1 MISKKVI
8 SLVLIPMLM
17 VSLVLS
23 FLSLNLAQAQD
34 ESVILACPIQGTFA
48 ITSDLVGK
56 NLTVEDSLAGTFT
69 IENGSAYLLA
79 GVSIGIGIYES
90 ATSPVPNFW
99 TVLPNKVDLLPQ
111 AGSVVEADLNL
122 SALPAGEYIVK
133 LFIGQGDELDLFGI
147 ALRDVDTVA
156 TFIINKVTPSTADI
170 DLTFSLNGKPAAA
183 NNQIDFGKTSALE
196 AIAKNNGTLPITNA
210 KLVTVLT
217 QGSVPLASAV
227 IKSEVGNLKLIP
239 NGVQTIKLADGAL
252 LEGDYTAYVLVSVE
266 NALQPVEAIK
276 IKVGDRDGV
285 NTWPYISLL
294 GISDFPTTAES
305 EIVACV
311 NYLGTGA
318 LARQAH
324 SVLGVEFTGV
334 AGAAELFSN
343 KVSNLD
349 GSLAMFFSQKIGASS
364 QDLKITASLLED
376 TNGSLMYAGTEPEGV
391 QIAPI
396 DYLVTTQTIE
406 LILTCSAS
414 LGCEPKS
421 NDTTVENYLP
431 TGPTEPFW
439 FYAGV
444 VIAALLLMYLMLR
457 RLNTSGTELNS
468 KLSDSELQ

>member
-1 MISKKVI
+1 MISKKVS
-8 SLVLIPMLM
+8 SLVLIPILM
-17 VSLVLS
+17 ASLVLS
-23 FLSLNLAQAQD
+23 FLSLPLAQAQE
-34 ESVILACPIQGTFA
+34 ESVSLACPIQGAFA

-56 NLTVEDSLAGTFT
+56 NLTVEDDFSGTFSV
-69 IENGSAYLLA
+69 ENGSAYFLA
-79 GVSIGIGIYES
+79 GVSVGIGIYES
-90 ATSPVPNFW
+90 ATSLVPSFW
-99 TVLPNKVDLLPQ
+99 TVLPNKIDLLPQ

-133 LFIGQGDELDLFGI
+133 LFIGQGDGLALFGI

-156 TFIINKVTPSTADI
+156 AFTINKVTPSTADI
-170 DLTFSLNGKPAAA
+170 DLTFGLNGKPAAA
-183 NNQIDFGKTSALE
+183 KNQIDFGKTSALE
-196 AIAKNNGTLPITNA
+196 ATAKNNGTLPVTNA

-217 QGSVPLASAV
+217 QGSIPLASAV
-227 IKSEVGNLKLIP
+227 VKSEVGNLKLIP

-252 LEGDYTAYVLVSVE
+252 VEGDYTAYVLVNTE
-266 NALQPVEAIK
+266 NTFQPVESIQ
-276 IKVGDRDGV
+276 IKVGERAGV
-285 NTWPYISLL
+285 NTWPYVSLV
-294 GISDFPTTAES
+294 GISDFPTKAES
-305 EIVACV
+305 EVIACI
-311 NYLGTGA
+311 NYLGAGA
-318 LARQAH
+318 EARQLH
-324 SVLGVEFTGV
+324 SVLGVEFTGT
-334 AGAAELFSN
+334 AGTDKLFSN

-349 GSLAMFFSQKIGASS
+349 GSLAMFLSQKIGVSS

-391 QIAPI
+391 KIAPI
-396 DYLVTTQTIE
+396 DYLVPTQTIE
-406 LILTCSAS
+406 LNLTCSAS

-421 NDTTVENYLP
+421 NDTMVENYLP